1 MTSQSIAQIP
11 YGRQSIDEADVEAVV
26 AVLRSDLLTQGP
38 MVPAFEHAVAEY
50 CGVDYGVATNS
61 ATSALHVACLAL
73 GLGPGDVAWT
83 SAITFVASANCILYC
98 GASVDFVD
106 INPNTFN
113 MCADALEEKL
123 LKAQAIGKLPKIVIP
138 VHMAGQPCE
147 MKRIF
152 ELSRRFG
159 FKIIEDGS
167 HAIGAKYFG
176 EPVGRCCFS
185 DITIFSFH
193 PVKIITAGE
202 GGVAVTNEPAL
213 AATMRKLRSHGI
225 ALKESGELVAQ
236 PENEIWNYQQLMLG
250 FNYRMTDIHAALGL
264 SQLQKLDKFVSTRR
278 LIAKRYDEELADT
291 EWLLP
296 LKDAN
301 VESSYHLYVVRCD
314 AQRNQ
319 IYIYNELRRM
329 GISANLHYIP
339 VYRHPYYQKQG
350 FNKYYCSNAEKY
362 FTSAL
367 SLPIY
372 AGLNYDEQGFVIEA
386 LRQVAVNLKS

>member
-1 MTSQSIAQIP
+1 MTAKSIGQIP

-38 MVPAFEHAVAEY
+38 MIPAFEHAVAEY
-50 CGVDYGVATNS
+50 CGVEYGVATNS

-73 GLGPGDVAWT
+73 GLGPGDEAWT

-138 VHMAGQPCE
+138 VHMAGQPSE

-193 PVKIITAGE
+193 PVKIITTGE
-202 GGVAVTNEPAL
+202 GGVAVTNEPTL
-213 AATMRKLRSHGI
+213 AGTMRKLRSHGI

-236 PENEIWNYQQLMLG
+236 SENEIWNYQQLMLG

-296 LKDAN
+296 VQDAN
-301 VESSYHLYVVRCD
+301 VESSYHLYIVRCD
-314 AQRNQ
+314 AKRSH

-350 FNKYYCSNAEKY
+350 FNKYYCPNAEKY
-362 FTSAL
+362 FNSAL

-372 AGLNYDEQGFVIEA
+372 PGLNYDEQGFVIEA
-386 LRQVAVNLKS
+386 LRQLAGNLES

>member
-50 CGVDYGVATNS
+50 CGVEYGVATNS

-73 GLGPGDVAWT
+73 GLGPGDEAWT

-138 VHMAGQPCE
+138 VHMAGQSCE

-176 EPVGRCCFS
+176 EPVGRCWFS

-213 AATMRKLRSHGI
+213 AATMRKLRGHGI

-296 LKDAN
+296 VQDAN

-350 FNKYYCSNAEKY
+350 FNKYYCPNAEKY

-372 AGLNYDEQGFVIEA
+372 AGLNYDEQAFVIEA
-386 LRQVAVNLKS
+386 LRQLAGNLES